1 MPIVSTERMV
11 IFTLSDEEM
20 EKKIEEEADIG
31 MKKAYSE
38 MLCGCRENPEQ
49 RIWYAIWVM
58 KLNDGTNRVVGD
70 LSFKGINK
78 NGVVEIGY
86 GINPKY
92 EGQGFMTEAVIA
104 MVNWA
109 SNQSGVTCVEAEA
122 EANNYASK
130 RVLEKAGFVPNGV
143 MGDEGPR
150 FVWKQHTQ

>member
-1 MPIVSTERMV
+1 MI
-11 IFTLSDEEM
+11 ICTLSDEEM
-20 EKKIEEEADIG
+20 EKKIEEEAVIE

-38 MLCGCRENPEQ
+38 MLYGCRENPEQ
-49 RIWYAIWVM
+49 RIWYAIWIM
-58 KLNDGTNRVVGD
+58 QLNDGTNRVVGD

-78 NGVVEIGY
+78 HGIVEIGY

-109 SNQSGVTCVEAEA
+109 SNQSGVTCVEAET
-122 EANNYASK
+122 EPNNHASQ

-150 FVWKQHTQ
+150 FMWKQ